1 MLKVN
6 LQKLQPIQFA
16 LLQVVRWFQLLLA
29 QLLLVLHLN
38 GNLQLRLDSAQLH
51 HTNFTS
57 MMAKE
62 VILSILTHK
71 TLVVDLILINTLPI
85 SIRLP
90 QERHSDSN

>member
-51 HTNFTS
+51 HTNFTL
-57 MMAKE
+57 MMA
-62 VILSILTHK
+62 
-71 TLVVDLILINTLPI
+71 
-85 SIRLP
+85 
-90 QERHSDSN
+90 